1 MVNIDYEGY
10 NIYFIYTPGLNDK
23 RGDNENIKQLNE
35 LRKCPRLHVFILSL
49 KFNDL
54 RITESIQRSLIEFM
68 RIFPSNNFWDNIII
82 VINWSFK
89 DIGLGKI

>member
-35 LRKCPRLHVFILSL
+35 LRKCLDYMFLYY
-49 KFNDL
+49 F
-54 RITESIQRSLIEFM
+54 
-68 RIFPSNNFWDNIII
+68 
-82 VINWSFK
+82 
-89 DIGLGKI
+89 